1 MQLQGKALR
10 VIIYIGESDHY
21 QGKALY
27 MALLQLL
34 KQEGA
39 AGATVVRGLAGFGA
53 HSRIHTATIID
64 LSTDLP
70 IRLEW
75 IDQPEVVE
83 RLLPQVRQMVDDGLI
98 TVEEMDV
105 VQYAPG
111 RRPDPLAQ
119 PVQDVMRTE
128 VVSVAS
134 DAPVAEV
141 VTMLLQKGYRGLP
154 VLADN
159 GRLQG
164 IITDGDLLH
173 RADLSARLDL
183 QADLP
188 AADWQQQLADL
199 RAQGGTASDL
209 MTTPVITIPLTA
221 PLRQVVEQ
229 MTAHNLKRLPVVD
242 GNGRLAGWISRVDIL
257 RTMEYHQPAVEAE
270 SEAPTTGTTIAELMY
285 RDVPTVPAQ
294 ATLEQIVQAL
304 EQNRRRRAVVID
316 ADQRVLGI
324 ISDGDL
330 LRRSQQEIRPGLLD
344 RLRTLVTGQPALRS
358 TALLAATETA
368 VDLMTTPVFTIPV
381 DASPAAALRL
391 MMQHGVK
398 RLPVVDGNGRL
409 VGLLGRA
416 SLLRGLLDEA

>member
-1 MQLQGKALR
+1 
-10 VIIYIGESDHY
+10 
-21 QGKALY
+21 
-27 MALLQLL
+27 
-34 KQEGA
+34 
-39 AGATVVRGLAGFGA
+39 
-53 HSRIHTATIID
+53 
-64 LSTDLP
+64 
-70 IRLEW
+70 
-75 IDQPEVVE
+75 
-83 RLLPQVRQMVDDGLI
+83 
-98 TVEEMDV
+98 
-105 VQYAPG
+105 
-111 RRPDPLAQ
+111 
-119 PVQDVMRTE
+119 
-128 VVSVAS
+128 
-134 DAPVAEV
+134 
-141 VTMLLQKGYRGLP
+141 
-154 VLADN
+154 
-159 GRLQG
+159 
-164 IITDGDLLH
+164 
-173 RADLSARLDL
+173 L